1 MKTSR
6 IEYNIITGEQTE
18 VELTPEEIAALQAAF
33 PTPSPA
39 DQIKQLEAASG
50 VPRITR
56 EFMLGVMEKEAI
68 DTGIT
73 IEQLAVSNIGY
84 KKLKDLDN
92 QIKALRK
99 LI

>member
-1 MKTSR
+1 MKTEINLQTGTVTYSEETVEETEFR
-6 IEYNIITGEQTE
+6 TKTVII
-18 VELTPEEIAALQAAF
+18 P
-33 PTPSPA
+33 PA

-50 VPRITR
+50 IPRITR

-68 DTGIT
+68 DAGIT
-73 IEQLAVSNIGY
+73 LEQLATANIGY
-84 KKLKDLDN
+84 KRLKDLDN